1 MPECLRLIALDEED
15 LAIIS
20 ANLQDAVIRVGDMAY
35 LPRTKKFALVAARFD
50 WVCAA
55 GGSKERCQTGLHFE
69 RVLKVTRSGFDQAAA
84 DTHLNLLSIAFRPG
98 DPPSGTVELTFS
110 GDAALRLDVECL
122 EAQMRDLGPRWKA
135 KAQPDHPI
143 EDVGVSREERR

>member
-1 MPECLRLIALDEED
+1 MPQCLRLIALDEED

-35 LPRTKKFALVAARFD
+35 LARTKRFALVAARFD

-69 RVLKVTRSGFDQAAA
+69 RVLKVTRSGFDQTAP

-110 GDAALRLDVECL
+110 GGAALRLDVECL

-135 KAQPDHPI
+135 RAQPDHPI
-143 EDVGVSREERR
+143 EDVSASGEERH